1 VLGIFLVAFC
11 EKSWE
16 HNVSTSPP
24 ESAQSSIQIV
34 GNEQAPF
41 IYCDG
46 VSAYGTQ
53 NGTIQ
58 IELAART
65 MLPAADSRNVTNE
78 FVATAHL
85 RCSPAAAAAMK
96 DAIEKA
102 LKMFAQTT
110 QGGPL
115 REPPRPERGHLN

>member
-1 VLGIFLVAFC
+1 MPSIFATLKLK
-11 EKSWE
+11 EQRL
-16 HNVSTSPP
+16 SPP
-24 ESAQSSIQIV
+24 PTKSAQSAVTIV
-34 GNEQAPF
+34 GNEHAPF

-65 MLPAADSRNVTNE
+65 MLPGPESSNITNE

-85 RCSPAAAAAMK
+85 RCSPAAAAALK

-102 LKMFAQTT
+102 LSMFAQTT
-110 QGGPL
+110 QGGH
-115 REPPRPERGHLN
+115 REEPPRPERGRLN